1 MQNVNRKFKIWGA
14 LLFLLFFAVGVSMY
28 FTAANV
34 QAATKTGFVTINGD
48 SYYINEDGS
57 KQKGWLELEGKKYYF
72 NTKTGVQV
80 KGWVTDSKGRK
91 RYFSKQAGIMMTGW
105 VTDSKDQKRYFN
117 PSTGFMQTKWLTLK
131 GKRYYF
137 YSNSGVAACKTF
149 LTDSKKNTRYFTSA
163 CYMLTGWTKN
173 SSNEYRYFETED
185 GIMAKGFQTLDGKK
199 YYFNEKGIQ
208 QNGWQKIKGDYYFF
222 QIRNGCYASMVTS
235 RRVNGIYLTKSG
247 EARYN
252 SEEKRKLNLMV
263 TANQVMRRVTK
274 RNMSKPEK
282 LWRCYLK
289 AVSYGYG
296 GTGNDYDFRYY
307 YSNWDVSYAEDMFY
321 RGHGDC
327 FAFASAFAYL
337 ANAVGF
343 EAKVISSGG
352 HGWAEIKGEVCDPN
366 WAKGTGHIERY
377 YRMSYDLS
385 GVDGRPYYRG
395 NRAYVIAI

>member
-1 MQNVNRKFKIWGA
+1 MKKLKVFSISAILIAICCSFLFSASVSAASKKRNKFDHKPSGNIYYYDENGHTVKG
-14 LLFLLFFAVGVSMY
+14 L
-28 FTAANV
+28 
-34 QAATKTGFVTINGD
+34 VTI
-48 SYYINEDGS
+48 
-57 KQKGWLELEGKKYYF
+57 
-72 NTKTGVQV
+72 
-80 KGWVTDSKGRK
+80 R
-91 RYFSKQAGIMMTGW
+91 
-105 VTDSKDQKRYFN
+105 
-117 PSTGFMQTKWLTLK
+117 
-131 GKRYYF
+131 
-137 YSNSGVAACKTF
+137 
-149 LTDSKKNTRYFTSA
+149 
-163 CYMLTGWTKN
+163 
-173 SSNEYRYFETED
+173 
-185 GIMAKGFQTLDGKK
+185 GKK

-366 WAKGTGHIERY
+366 WAKGTGHIVRY

-395 NRAYVIAI
+395 NRAYVITI

>member
-1 MQNVNRKFKIWGA
+1 MKKLKVFSISAILIAICCSFLFSASVSAASKKRNKFDHKPSGNIYYYDENGHTVKG
-14 LLFLLFFAVGVSMY
+14 L
-28 FTAANV
+28 
-34 QAATKTGFVTINGD
+34 VTI
-48 SYYINEDGS
+48 
-57 KQKGWLELEGKKYYF
+57 
-72 NTKTGVQV
+72 
-80 KGWVTDSKGRK
+80 R
-91 RYFSKQAGIMMTGW
+91 
-105 VTDSKDQKRYFN
+105 
-117 PSTGFMQTKWLTLK
+117 
-131 GKRYYF
+131 
-137 YSNSGVAACKTF
+137 
-149 LTDSKKNTRYFTSA
+149 
-163 CYMLTGWTKN
+163 
-173 SSNEYRYFETED
+173 
-185 GIMAKGFQTLDGKK
+185 GKK

-327 FAFASAFAYL
+327 FDLHLHLLTWLSQSDLKPRLSHQAVMDGLRSKEKSAIRTGQKAQD
-337 ANAVGF
+337 
-343 EAKVISSGG
+343 ISKD
-352 HGWAEIKGEVCDPN
+352 ITV
-366 WAKGTGHIERY
+366 
-377 YRMSYDLS
+377 
-385 GVDGRPYYRG
+385 
-395 NRAYVIAI
+395 

>member
-1 MQNVNRKFKIWGA
+1 MHLVSNLNKSTKKIMFFAGLMICL
-14 LLFLLFFAVGVSMY
+14 LLFSCILFVFYS
-28 FTAANV
+28 F
-34 QAATKTGFVTINGD
+34 QKTGFVPASLFD
-48 SYYINEDGS
+48 SSHIIYIDKDHEQLYGSQKIGED
-57 KQKGWLELEGKKYYF
+57 LYYF
-72 NTKTGVQV
+72 DEETGYMHTGFLETENGTYYYDENGHTV
-80 KGWVTDSKGRK
+80 KGLVTIR
-91 RYFSKQAGIMMTGW
+91 
-105 VTDSKDQKRYFN
+105 
-117 PSTGFMQTKWLTLK
+117 
-131 GKRYYF
+131 
-137 YSNSGVAACKTF
+137 
-149 LTDSKKNTRYFTSA
+149 
-163 CYMLTGWTKN
+163 
-173 SSNEYRYFETED
+173 
-185 GIMAKGFQTLDGKK
+185 GKK

-395 NRAYVIAI
+395 NRAYVITI